1 MTAKPTLAVF
11 PLPAAQTSEKSYSFW
26 APISPSLVSSTKE
39 GHMFSLSSSCNSP
52 RLLRCWLGRY
62 FWAIER
68 APTASFPHISRVI
81 EPLSACNRV
90 PTSESLSFQN
100 NPVGVVRGQI
110 SSYLFP
116 SLQHL
121 SLQVQNFFFFALDLS
136 LKALRILFRG
146 VDGHRR
152 GIWRGCV
159 SHDFCLSSNNVFK
172 NTLRKSGRRETWNNR

>member
-52 RLLRCWLGRY
+52 PAAMLTRPLFLGHRESSHCLFPSYFARY
-62 FWAIER
+62 RTIECFH
-68 APTASFPHISRVI
+68 A
-81 EPLSACNRV
+81 NRV

-152 GIWRGCV
+152 GI
-159 SHDFCLSSNNVFK
+159 
-172 NTLRKSGRRETWNNR
+172 